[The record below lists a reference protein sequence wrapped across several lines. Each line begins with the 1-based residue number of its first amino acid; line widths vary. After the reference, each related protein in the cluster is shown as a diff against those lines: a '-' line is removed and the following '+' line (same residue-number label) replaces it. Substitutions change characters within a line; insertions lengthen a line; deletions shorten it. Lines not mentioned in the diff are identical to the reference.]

1 MDSVGA
7 LDHLDPEIAIVH
19 HTGQDDTDFEK
30 CLNLIHAPLIVGF
43 GFLGARHDH
52 VLAAL
57 HALAGRAE
65 SRPVILVGQDD
76 VMMRVRGD
84 CQFHLPLDTRFS
96 LWPLGR
102 QNFIQSQGLA
112 WPVDG
117 LTMEIG
123 KRGGT
128 SNRVTATKVK
138 LKAGPGD
145 GYMVILPADCLYPL
159 LQAAL
164 YLANLSL

>member
-1 MDSVGA
+1 M
-7 LDHLDPEIAIVH
+7 
-19 HTGQDDTDFEK
+19 
-30 CLNLIHAPLIVGF
+30 
-43 GFLGARHDH
+43 
-52 VLAAL
+52 
-57 HALAGRAE
+57 
-65 SRPVILVGQDD
+65 GQDD

-84 CQFHLPLDTRFS
+84 CQFHLPIDTRFS

-123 KRGGT
+123 KQGGT

-145 GYMVILPADCLYPL
+145 GYMVILPADCLRPL
-159 LQAAL
+159 LQAAH
-164 YLANLSL
+164 YLANLL